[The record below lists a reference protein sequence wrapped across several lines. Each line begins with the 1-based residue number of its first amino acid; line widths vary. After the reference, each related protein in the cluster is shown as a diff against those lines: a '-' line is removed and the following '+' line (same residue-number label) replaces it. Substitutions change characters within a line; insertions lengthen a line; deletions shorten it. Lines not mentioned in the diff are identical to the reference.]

1 MATPLDALKAS
12 SLVVGLSSEE
22 IESLLAICEQR
33 TYTAPNLIVAEG
45 TPSDCL
51 FILRDGSVVIEKE
64 NAGSPVPLATFSEMG
79 DFFGEMSLIDI
90 MPRSANIRAERD
102 AEILAFPKKELASF
116 FTKLPRAQMT
126 MILNIAR
133 NLSLRL
139 RASGERI
146 VELSRDR

>member
-1 MATPLDALKAS
+1 MVTPLEALKAS
-12 SLVVGLSSEE
+12 SLLVGLSSEE
-22 IESLLAICEQR
+22 IEALLAISEQR
-33 TYTAPNLIVAEG
+33 TCSAPALIVAEG

-51 FILRDGSVVIEKE
+51 FILLDGSVVIEKE
-64 NAGSPVPLATFSEMG
+64 NAGSPVVLATFTQNG

-90 MPRSANIRAERD
+90 MPRSANIRARED
-102 AEILAFPKKELASF
+102 VQILAFPKKELASF

-146 VELSRDR
+146 VELTRSQ